1 MATLMRNA
9 WASHTDY
16 GDFKGLI
23 PDNLAFVPSNVDGIA
38 ERKGKF
44 LVMEWKRSNEKSS
57 TGQRI
62 MLQAL
67 AARSDFIVLIIR
79 GDTDNGVN
87 MGNYYLVQPQGG
99 CILIGN
105 GFESFKDYYKQ
116 WYEWADGDQ
125 Q

>member
-1 MATLMRNA
+1 MRTEPT
-9 WASHTDY
+9 HIDY
-16 GDFKGLI
+16 GDFVGLL
-23 PDNLAFVPSNVDGIA
+23 PTSPGFTPSNVDGIA

-44 LVMEWKRSNEKSS
+44 LIMEEWKRPGEKVSE
-57 TGQRI
+57 GQRI

-67 AARSDFIVLIIR
+67 ASKPSFMVVIIR

-105 GFESFKDYYKQ
+105 GFESFKAYYKQ
-116 WYEWADGDQ
+116 WYEWADGN
-125 Q
+125 

>member
-1 MATLMRNA
+1 MAELMR
-9 WASHTDY
+9 SIPTHIDY
-16 GDFKGLI
+16 GDFVGLL
-23 PDNLAFVPSNVDGIA
+23 PTSPGFTPSNVDGIA

-44 LVMEWKRSNEKSS
+44 LIMEWKRSKEKSS
-57 TGQRI
+57 KGQQYLLRS
-62 MLQAL
+62 L
-67 AARSDFIVLIIR
+67 AAQPNFIVVIIR

-116 WYEWADGDQ
+116 WYEWANGN
-125 Q
+125 

>member
-1 MATLMRNA
+1 MAELMRGTPT
-9 WASHTDY
+9 HIDY
-16 GDFKGLI
+16 GDFVGLL
-23 PDNLAFVPSNVDGIA
+23 PTSPGFTPSNVDGIA

-44 LVMEWKRSNEKSS
+44 LIMEWKRPNEKSS
-57 TGQRI
+57 KGQQY

-67 AARSDFIVLIIR
+67 ASKPDFIVLIIR

-105 GFESFKDYYKQ
+105 GFESFKTYYKQ
-116 WYEWADGDQ
+116 WYEWADGN
-125 Q
+125 